1 MQILSSFLEP
11 APLSSLSYQR
21 WNRDGQRQDCTEPI
35 LQEHHF
41 CAAVT
46 GGPEL
51 EFLCLPQHLPELI
64 AGHLMTE
71 GLISGPEQ
79 ADTIAI
85 DESGRRATVTLAPAA
100 KPHGLSPLPAA
111 VWKPEWVFALADQFA
126 DGMPLH
132 CQTFATHSCFLARR
146 DQLLFQCEDL
156 GRHNALDKAVGF
168 ALLHRIP
175 MAECILYS
183 SGRMP
188 VDMVRKAICAGI
200 PVLASKG
207 APTAQAVALARQYG
221 LTLLCAARRDS
232 MKQFSGPGLCAE

>member
-1 MQILSSFLEP
+1 MQIQSSFLEP
-11 APLSSLSYQR
+11 APLASLSYQC
-21 WNRDGQRQDCTEPI
+21 WNRHGQQQDCTEPI
-35 LQEHHF
+35 LQEHHL

-46 GGPEL
+46 DGPTL

-79 ADTIAI
+79 VESITIA
-85 DESGRRATVTLAPAA
+85 ESGRSATVSLCPSARRHDLAP
-100 KPHGLSPLPAA
+100 LPP
-111 VWKPEWVFALADQFA
+111 VNWQPEWVFALADRFA

-132 CQTFATHSCFLARR
+132 RQTFATHSCFLARR

-156 GRHNALDKAVGF
+156 GRHNALDKAVGY
-168 ALLHRIP
+168 ALLHQIP

-207 APTAQAVALARQYG
+207 APTAQAVALARQYS

-232 MKQFSGPGLCAE
+232 MKQFSGSDAET